1 MLLWNSGYQSFSEV
15 VWKRVLLAAFP
26 VFVFPADPESGKE
39 RATPDNSSLVMFS
52 LSSCPIRVDVC
63 NNCSILRLTT
73 ELINLGILIYLLLF
87 SFKLD
92 KRGQLLFTFSAV
104 LKRQWPVQTRHQIQC
119 DFVML
124 LRPQWDQ
131 KKKTLV
137 STVNVVLNHKLSNN
151 YKTWLKKLWRRF
163 I

>member
-1 MLLWNSGYQSFSEV
+1 MHPSPSTTGFSFNSWKWSRLSLRVNGYYKLILWLDKRCNSLALIGQELLSCI
-15 VWKRVLLAAFP
+15 
-26 VFVFPADPESGKE
+26 
-39 RATPDNSSLVMFS
+39 
-52 LSSCPIRVDVC
+52 SCPIRVDVC
-63 NNCSILRLTT
+63 NNRSPLRLTT

-119 DFVML
+119 DFVMH